1 MEHRHPLDHPLIMF
15 QPSRIHGIGGFAWV
29 DLRKGQRIIE
39 YIGPK
44 LAKAKR
50 QEEGERDNPY
60 LFTLDEDYEI
70 DGSVM
75 WNPARFLNHCCVPNC
90 EAAMVRQCI
99 WIYALRRI
107 HAGEELTYNYGY
119 HLAGYEA
126 RPCHCGASTCVGYMV
141 AEKHFATVRRRQGK
155 V

>member
-1 MEHRHPLDHPLIMF
+1 MEQRHPLDHPLILF

-44 LAKAKR
+44 VAKAKR
-50 QEEGERDNPY
+50 QEEWDRDNPY

-75 WNPARFLNHCCVPNC
+75 WNPARFLNHSCVPNC
-90 EAAMVRQCI
+90 ESGMMRSRI
-99 WIYALRRI
+99 WIYAQRRI

-119 HLAGYEA
+119 
-126 RPCHCGASTCVGYMV
+126 
-141 AEKHFATVRRRQGK
+141 VRREAAWRNE
-155 V
+155 